1 MYIECTDFQG
11 MLSIKYLPAPFHLAG
26 PSSARDLSPDSIG
39 ATTSPLS
46 SSSSASTVSPFH
58 SSSKATSC
66 NASFPSP
73 VSLVQ
78 ASHSSHGCTIP
89 QTSINLRPASSN
101 ATPIFSPASVQAT
114 SSCYGPITT
123 PLLSSTLVRANAT
136 GNKHQ
141 FSIVLLLQLV
151 NNA

>member
-1 MYIECTDFQG
+1 M
-11 MLSIKYLPAPFHLAG
+11 
-26 PSSARDLSPDSIG
+26 
-39 ATTSPLS
+39 
-46 SSSSASTVSPFH
+46 STASPFH
-58 SSSKATSC
+58 SSTEATSC

-89 QTSINLRPASSN
+89 QTSINLRPARSN

-123 PLLSSTLVRANAT
+123 PLLSSTLVRADAT
-136 GNKHQ
+136 ENKQ

-151 NNA
+151 NNHNNYYTFYNATITSNTKIINVLVFCFKCSHWQYYK